1 MPLKVAFMTF
11 NPILNLLFLLQ
22 IISTSTSTKP
32 NVLFIAIDDLRPQ
45 FGRSYHNTEVLA
57 PNIDNFFLDNNGSSF
72 QHAYVQI
79 AVCGP
84 SRASMLT
91 GRRPDTTHTFRGEK
105 GRPGTAGLN
114 NKGAWCWCR
123 RTNCGNNAENLTD
136 LFYTLPQYFQK
147 EGYLTAGVGK
157 IFRRFNL
164 FLV

>member
-1 MPLKVAFMTF
+1 MFYSSMTF

-22 IISTSTSTKP
+22 IISTSTSAKP

-91 GRRPDTTHTFRGEK
+91 GRRPDTTHTFHGEK
-105 GRPGTAGLN
+105 GRPGN
-114 NKGAWCWCR
+114 
-123 RTNCGNNAENLTD
+123 
-136 LFYTLPQYFQK
+136 
-147 EGYLTAGVGK
+147 AGVVVRIVVTMQK
-157 IFRRFNL
+157 ILQIYFTLYRNIFTKKDI
-164 FLV
+164 